1 MRTEE
6 VTSNTEYMIDDTLRF
21 SLINPLLK
29 DDFPKKLTDQ
39 LKEE

>member
-1 MRTEE
+1 
-6 VTSNTEYMIDDTLRF
+6 MIDDTLRF

-29 DDFPKKLTDQ
+29 DDFPNFLPDQ

>member
-1 MRTEE
+1 
-6 VTSNTEYMIDDTLRF
+6 MIDDTLRF

-29 DDFPKKLTDQ
+29 DDFPKILPDQ